1 MVYKF
6 IKVLTLDRRI
16 REQNTG
22 TAEELA
28 DMLDISR
35 SQLFEVMSELKD
47 FGAEIC
53 FSRSRRTYHYANDFD
68 IKLTIE
74 TNGKRVLTN
83 DDMSK
88 ISGGFP
94 SLPEN
99 FSFPLEN
106 SLSPDIRTIAYYL
119 SPSNS
124 TFGLLPQQP
133 KRE

>member
-6 IKVLTLDRRI
+6 IKVLTLDPRI

-28 DMLDISR
+28 EMLDISR

-53 FSRSRRTYHYANDFD
+53 YNRNRQTYYYANDFD
-68 IKLTIE
+68 IKLTID

-99 FSFPLEN
+99 FTFFQEN
-106 SLSPDIRTIAYYL
+106 SLRPDMWTVASYL
-119 SPSNS
+119 SPRNS
-124 TFGLLPQQP
+124 PFVLLL
-133 KRE
+133 R

>member
-22 TAEELA
+22 TSKDLAET
-28 DMLDISR
+28 LDISR

-53 FSRSRRTYHYANDFD
+53 YNRNRRTYYYANDFD
-68 IKLTIE
+68 IKLTID

-83 DDMSK
+83 DDMTK

-99 FSFPLEN
+99 FTFFQEN
-106 SLSPDIRTIAYYL
+106 SLRPDMWTVASYL
-119 SPSNS
+119 SPRNS
-124 TFGLLPQQP
+124 PFGLLPQ
-133 KRE
+133 

>member
-22 TAEELA
+22 TSKELA
-28 DMLDISR
+28 ETLDISR

-53 FSRSRRTYHYANDFD
+53 FSRNRRTYYYANDFD

-83 DDMSK
+83 DDMTK

-99 FSFPLEN
+99 FTFFQEN
-106 SLSPDIRTIAYYL
+106 SLRPDIWTVASYL
-119 SPSNS
+119 SPRNS
-124 TFGLLPQQP
+124 TFGLLP
-133 KRE
+133 R